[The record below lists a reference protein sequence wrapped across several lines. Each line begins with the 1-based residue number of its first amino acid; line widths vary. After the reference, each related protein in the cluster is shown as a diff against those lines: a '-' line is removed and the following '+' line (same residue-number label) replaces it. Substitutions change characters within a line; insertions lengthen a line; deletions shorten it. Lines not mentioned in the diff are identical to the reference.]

1 MFDEG
6 QGDIEM
12 KAAKNLEKK
21 LVRMI
26 KEGDKHL
33 QFELNIL
40 RRMMLKVQSE
50 PAHIY
55 NLKDMINEIE
65 DQVDDMKTAEQHYY

>member
-65 DQVDDMKTAEQHYY
+65 DQVDDMKTAEQHYF

>member
-1 MFDEG
+1 
-6 QGDIEM
+6 M
-12 KAAKNLEKK
+12 KEAKNLEKK
-21 LVRMI
+21 LIRMI

-65 DQVDDMKTAEQHYY
+65 DQVDDMKTAEQHYF

>member
-1 MFDEG
+1 
-6 QGDIEM
+6 M
-12 KAAKNLEKK
+12 KEAKNLEKK

-40 RRMMLKVQSE
+40 RRMMLKVQND
-50 PAHIY
+50 PCHIY

-65 DQVDDMKTAEQHYY
+65 DQVDDMKTAEQHYF